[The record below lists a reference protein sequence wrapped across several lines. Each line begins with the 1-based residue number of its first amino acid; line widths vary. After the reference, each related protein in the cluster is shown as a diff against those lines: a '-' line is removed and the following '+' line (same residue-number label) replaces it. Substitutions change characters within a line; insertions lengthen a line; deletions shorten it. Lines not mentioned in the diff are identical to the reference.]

1 MKHVPISPLRSLR
14 PLWLIPALLLAAAP
28 ARAEP
33 VNIATAA
40 DWAAFADRVN
50 AGENYL
56 DAKMTANV
64 TLSQDSPFVGNDT
77 SYPYTGTFD
86 GDGHTLRVNWR
97 FTDGT
102 QWVAPF
108 RFADACTIQN
118 LHVTG
123 ALESNG
129 KFVAGFIGQVLKHS
143 SGLVYSQIRNCR
155 SSVTITCTI
164 SGDATSAGFVGHVE
178 NSGDAGVKLTDCL
191 FDGSLL
197 GPTASCCGGFT
208 GYRPTRAY
216 ARYYNCLFAPESV
229 TISDYNSYTF
239 SRGGAD
245 TLENGC
251 YTQAYGDTQ
260 GGTDASS
267 MSAEDIAAKLGS
279 AWTVSGGK
287 AVLELFPY
295 SAAAPSPD
303 AVDGFVYQ
311 GALKNVSGLP
321 LTGRKTV
328 EFRLY
333 DAATGGTPL
342 WGRSCSVLLDTNGRF
357 NAELSD
363 NAGDEIEGVNGINLP
378 AILARNSSSPIYVGV
393 TVAGAD
399 GEIAPRQR
407 ILSVPY
413 AAFAADSGNASGN
426 FAVAGKLD
434 AAGLAVSG
442 QADIAGQ
449 ATVKGNAAV
458 KGNLA
463 VAGKILGPGSR
474 AAYGTAPVGAIVIW
488 SGAVNRIPD
497 GWALCDGSNGTPDLC
512 GKFVVGYAANDGD
525 YNAPG
530 KTGGE
535 KTITLTVDQIPS
547 HSHNN
552 RVKTVG
558 YALSYNSSAEAAAP
572 DSNDRNNGYQ
582 SIASDTTGDDQAH
595 ENRPPYYTLC
605 YIMRVK

>member
-1 MKHVPISPLRSLR
+1 MNNTSTVPAARIAAFAAAL
-14 PLWLIPALLLAAAP
+14 ALLAIG

-33 VNIATAA
+33 VDIASAA
-40 DWAAFADRVN
+40 DWAAFAGRVN
-50 AGENYL
+50 NGENYL

-64 TLSQDSPFVGNDT
+64 TLSQDAPFVGDDT
-77 SYPYTGTFD
+77 SHPYTGTFD
-86 GDGHTLRVNWR
+86 GDGHTLSVNWR

-108 RFADACTIQN
+108 RFANACTIQN

-123 ALESNG
+123 SLESNG

-208 GYRPTRAY
+208 GYWPTRAY
-216 ARYYNCLFAPESV
+216 ARYYNCLFAPLAV

-245 TLENGC
+245 TLDNC
-251 YTQAYGDTQ
+251 FYTQAYGDTQ
-260 GGTDASS
+260 GGADASS
-267 MSAEDIAAKLGS
+267 MSAEDLVAKLGS
-279 AWTVSGGK
+279 SWTVANGK
-287 AVLELFPY
+287 AALALFPY
-295 SAAAPSPD
+295 PANTPSD
-303 AVDGFVYQ
+303 SAVDGFAYQ
-311 GALKNVSGLP
+311 GALKNIAGLP
-321 LTGRKTV
+321 LTGPQRV

-342 WGRSCSVLLDTNGRF
+342 WGRAHDVLLDANGLF

-363 NAGDEIEGVNGINLP
+363 TAGAEIEGVNGINLA
-378 AILARNSSSPIYVGV
+378 AILARNSSSPLYVGV
-393 TVAGAD
+393 TVEGAD

-407 ILSVPY
+407 ILSVP
-413 AAFAADSGNASGN
+413 FAAYATDTANASGD
-426 FAVAGKLD
+426 FAVAGKIT
-434 AAGLAVSG
+434 AGGLGVSG
-442 QADIAGQ
+442 RTTIGGKV
-449 ATVKGNAAV
+449 TVKGNAAV
-458 KGNLA
+458 NGKLG
-463 VAGKILGPGSR
+463 VTGKILGPGDR
-474 AAYGTAPVGAIVIW
+474 PAYGTAPLGAIVIW
-488 SGAVNRIPD
+488 SGAANRIPD
-497 GWALCDGSNGTPDLC
+497 GWKLCDGSNGTPDLR
-512 GKFVVGYAANDGD
+512 GRFVVGYDERDAD
-525 YNAPG
+525 YRPVG

-535 KTITLTVDQIPS
+535 PTHRLTTDEMPS
-547 HSHNN
+547 HRH
-552 RVKTVG
+552 
-558 YALSYNSSAEAAAP
+558 SYTFKAADLDLAW
-572 DSNDRNNGYQ
+572 DSDNYFYDQSGKYDGNGYTKYTDYTGGSQ
-582 SIASDTTGDDQAH
+582 SH
-595 ENRPPYYTLC
+595 ENRPPYYALC